1 MGLAPRYELGI
12 SEVTV
17 KIHRR
22 LAMKKM
28 GASSVPELIPY
39 GRPNGPAAG
48 APLAAR

>member
-28 GASSVPELIPY
+28 GASSVPELV
-39 GRPNGPAAG
+39 RMADRMGPLRE
-48 APLAAR
+48 PP